1 MNAIT
6 SQQSL
11 AMRKHANK
19 DLRKIGIAD
28 PEAFE
33 PHKLDWSA
41 LNRVGSDV
49 MRSARS
55 LIDTIKDDTDPEQA
69 ASIETAFDGFIALND
84 EIEGEKNTRTKIG
97 SRAPRKSGGDPRR
110 PFGDNGAFRGDG
122 SRIHDDD
129 ESAVG
134 LRLEQRMADYVRER
148 GAEDHDLST
157 GAYLRA
163 MVLGAKTDAERR
175 ALSEGTDSAGGYT
188 VPEVLSSRMIDLMRA
203 RAVVMRAG
211 AVTVPIASD
220 TNHIAKVATDPVP
233 AWRAEAAAVNESGP
247 TFARVTFTPRSL
259 AVLVRVSRELLEDS
273 VNIEVTLPQIIAAS
287 MATELDRVAMFG
299 TGTAPQPKGIVN
311 FSGVQTIAHGA
322 ALTSYAPLI
331 SARTKVKTANHPDVS
346 AYIMSPRDEG
356 TFAGLVDGQDQPLNK
371 PPAIANIPFLDT
383 TAVPVDGGVGTN
395 ESTIIAGDFSRLM
408 IGMRS
413 QIRIEILKERYADT
427 GQFGFIAFMRAD
439 VAAEYENAFCTIT
452 GITP

>member
-1 MNAIT
+1 MVD
-6 SQQSL
+6 
-11 AMRKHANK
+11 H
-19 DLRKIGIAD
+19 
-28 PEAFE
+28 
-33 PHKLDWSA
+33 
-41 LNRVGSDV
+41 
-49 MRSARS
+49 
-55 LIDTIKDDTDPEQA
+55 
-69 ASIETAFDGFIALND
+69 
-84 EIEGEKNTRTKIG
+84 
-97 SRAPRKSGGDPRR
+97 
-110 PFGDNGAFRGDG
+110 
-122 SRIHDDD
+122 
-129 ESAVG
+129 
-134 LRLEQRMADYVRER
+134 VRDR

-163 MVLGAKTDAERR
+163 MVLGAKTEAERR

-188 VPEVLSSRMIDLMRA
+188 VPEVLSSRLIDLMRA
-203 RAVVMRAG
+203 RAVVMKAG
-211 AVTVPIASD
+211 AVTVPLTSD

-233 AWRAEAAAVNESGP
+233 AWRAEAAAVAESGP

-259 AVLVRVSRELLEDS
+259 AVLVKVSRELLEDS
-273 VNIEVTLPQIIAAS
+273 LNLETALPQIIAAS

-427 GQFGFIAFMRAD
+427 GQFAFIAFMRAD